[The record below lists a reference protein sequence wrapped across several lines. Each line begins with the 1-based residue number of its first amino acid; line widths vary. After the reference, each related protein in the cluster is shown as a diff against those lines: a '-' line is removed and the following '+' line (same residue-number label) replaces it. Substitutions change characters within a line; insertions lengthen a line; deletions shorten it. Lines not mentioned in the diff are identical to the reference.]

1 MGLSIKNDRLEQS
14 VRRLASRRG
23 LGVTS
28 AIQLAVDNEL
38 ARDDP
43 PKKDPEKVLAAL
55 REIQERVRRLPV
67 IDPAVNADEWMY
79 DENGLPH

>member
-43 PKKDPEKVLAAL
+43 PKKDPKKVMAAL

-67 IDPAVNADEWMY
+67 IDPAVNTDDWMY